1 MREASLGR
9 LFSYLQFC
17 SGMDLTSVSAIRI
30 LSVI

>member
-17 SGMDLTSVSAIRI
+17 NGMDLTAVCTFRI
-30 LSVI
+30 PSVI